1 MEKKVIPAID
11 IQGGKCVRLTK
22 GDLNQ
27 KTIYYQNP
35 IDALHFWE
43 QQGAQRIHIVDLDG
57 AFNICTN
64 YELIDQ
70 LVRQTNVKIQVGGG
84 IRDLQKAQ
92 KLIEIGVD
100 RVIIGTTAIKNP
112 DFVGEVSDAIGK
124 DKTVVAL
131 DHRNGKPAIKGWVEI
146 VDQDLF
152 SLAQIMQDKGAG
164 MILISSAESDGAFT
178 GPDLITTKK
187 MVQTVKIPVIAAGG
201 VRDKQDVLDLIDI
214 GVFGVIIGKAFY
226 ENRLKYSEINN
237 L

>member
-22 GDLNQ
+22 GDINQ

-35 IDALHFWE
+35 IEALHFWE
-43 QQGAQRIHIVDLDG
+43 EQGAQRIHVVDLDG
-57 AFNICTN
+57 AFNINTN
-64 YELIDQ
+64 YELIEQ
-70 LVRQTNVKIQVGGG
+70 LVQQTKIKIQVGGG
-84 IRDLQKAQ
+84 IRDLKKAK

-112 DFVGEVSDAIGK
+112 HFVSEVSDVIGK
-124 DKTVVAL
+124 EKTIVAL
-131 DHRNGKPAIKGWVEI
+131 DHKNGKPAIQGWVET

-152 SLAQIMQDKGAG
+152 HLAKIMQNKGAG

-178 GPDLITTKK
+178 GPDLETTKK
-187 MVQTVKIPVIAAGG
+187 MIQSVKIPVIAAGG
-201 VRDKQDVLDLIDI
+201 VRDKQDVLDLIGI
-214 GVFGVIIGKAFY
+214 GVYGVIIGKAFY
-226 ENRLKYSEINN
+226 EDRLKYPEVKN